1 MGEKASTLYI
11 WLSRAG
17 SVVGIACMAIA
28 LVSSVADITLIVDP
42 NNYVQVAIAAFL
54 FAIWSALA
62 AKFKNV

>member
-1 MGEKASTLYI
+1 MREKASTLYI

-17 SVVGIACMAIA
+17 SFVGVVCMAIA
-28 LVSSVADITLIVDP
+28 LVTSVTDITLIVDP

-62 AKFKNV
+62 ARF